1 MIAQQLMSSVPR
13 YGQPRLKL
21 KDHLHRSIRTYTIKC
36 TSLVQRELS
45 SVWCRRS
52 VTRVATAIIMHI
64 YQSEKDVTVPLDLS
78 LTQLLNT
85 SPDNHRI
92 DPELPIAKDDFNRTL
107 TLSSLRSTSG
117 RLAAGLTKHFK
128 PRDQSRWAVILPNSV
143 ALIEACH
150 AVLWLG
156 GVFCPINHLLTA
168 HEIGNALAT
177 CRPEY
182 VIVYDESLSR
192 LEEGIKLA
200 HKLAQKQ
207 TVGYAAPQVIIGLNA
222 RLRSTSL
229 PSLTSFFAASPLPIP
244 NHPDTRQ
251 RLASIHLSSGTTGS
265 SKGVALSHYNYVA
278 NVLQLIKHDP
288 ARWLSA
294 SSQRERVVSFTPF
307 VHIANTTI
315 PLFLGPYVGMC
326 HYITSSYS
334 LEGLCKW
341 VQTEH
346 ANAMQC
352 TPAIAVA
359 IANTDLT
366 SKYNLQSV
374 RRMLVG
380 GLPLPREIYERFLSK
395 GPWKTIQLYGM
406 TEASPYVTW
415 QTSTETLPVR
425 GQLGK
430 LLPGMSARLVDADS
444 GLDIPPN
451 KTQPGELWIRG
462 PNVTAGYVD
471 NPSATAAA
479 FKDGGWYNTGDVCTF
494 SPEGY
499 LTIVGRTKELIKSS
513 GFQVAPTELE
523 GYLNGHPFIAEVA
536 VGARVDRERMTEVPA
551 AYVVLKDDGEME
563 RGERVR
569 RLKEIRDSLDGKV
582 SGYKKL
588 RGGVWEVKWLPRT
601 STGKFK
607 RRELGVGGTG
617 VSSFDDVEEEGGGK
631 AKL

>member
-1 MIAQQLMSSVPR
+1 
-13 YGQPRLKL
+13 
-21 KDHLHRSIRTYTIKC
+21 
-36 TSLVQRELS
+36 
-45 SVWCRRS
+45 
-52 VTRVATAIIMHI
+52 MHI
-64 YQSEKDVTVPLDLS
+64 YQSEKDVTVPLDLN

-92 DPELPIAKDDFNRTL
+92 DPELPIAKDDFNRTH

-200 HKLAQKQ
+200 QKQ
-207 TVGYAAPQVIIGLNA
+207 QVGYAAPQVIIGLNA

-229 PSLTSFFAASPLPIP
+229 PSLTSFLAASPLPII

-278 NVLQLIKHDP
+278 NVLQLINHDP
-288 ARWLSA
+288 ARWLPA
-294 SSQRERVVSFTPF
+294 HSSQRERVVSFTPF

-326 HYITSSYS
+326 HYIMSSYS

-346 ANAMQC
+346 ASAIQC

-374 RRMLVG
+374 TRMLVG

-444 GLDIPPN
+444 GTDIPPN
-451 KTQPGELWIRG
+451 KNQPGELWIQG

-471 NPSATAAA
+471 NPVATAAA
-479 FKDGGWYNTGDVCTF
+479 FNGGWYNTGDVCTF

-523 GYLNGHPFIAEVA
+523 GYLNGHPLIAEVA
-536 VGARVDRERMTEVPA
+536 VGGRVDKERMTEVPA
-551 AYVVLKDDGEME
+551 AYVVLKDDGGMG
-563 RGERVR
+563 RGEKDDEGMSKGEKVR
-569 RLKEIRDSLDGKV
+569 RLKEIQDSLDGKV

-601 STGKFK
+601 STWKFK
-607 RRELGVGGTG
+607 RRELAEGGTG
-617 VSSFDDVEEEGGGK
+617 VSSFDDVDGLGK